1 MQNEQYYTTGEL
13 ASLAGITYKSIRV
26 YVEKGLIVP
35 DRMTDSGYKLFSRR
49 SVERLQRI
57 LMFKYLDFSLEEI
70 GQLLE
75 EEDIKQSLDRQSE
88 LIESKITHL
97 NQIQNAVNEMKALPE
112 DNNWEKMLEIMKLTS
127 RKEEI
132 INQYVKIDNLE
143 KRINIHEYSTSDVDW
158 YDYLMEKCD
167 IKEGMNILDIG
178 CGNGQLWYK
187 EKDNLPKNI
196 NIYLIDNSSA
206 MIQAAKN
213 TILCEQEYYKKKKI
227 NFHYIVCDA
236 QKVGEV
242 PELNLK
248 KYDLIMA
255 NHMLYHIEDLH
266 RKRLLASLAKILADG
281 GKFIASTIGE
291 GHMKELWDLATLYDK
306 KVKVTEWFSSG
317 FSLENG
323 KEQLEEFFGNVTVH
337 YDDNNLL
344 VDDWRVIY
352 DYMCSLPGGIEK
364 IMKQSEEASKR
375 FLKSKVTDRTP
386 YFIRKNTGVFVAER
400 KKDNV

>member
-196 NIYLIDNSSA
+196 NIYLID
-206 MIQAAKN
+206 IQV
-213 TILCEQEYYKKKKI
+213 L
-227 NFHYIVCDA
+227 
-236 QKVGEV
+236 
-242 PELNLK
+242 
-248 KYDLIMA
+248 
-255 NHMLYHIEDLH
+255 
-266 RKRLLASLAKILADG
+266 
-281 GKFIASTIGE
+281 
-291 GHMKELWDLATLYDK
+291 
-306 KVKVTEWFSSG
+306 
-317 FSLENG
+317 
-323 KEQLEEFFGNVTVH
+323 
-337 YDDNNLL
+337 
-344 VDDWRVIY
+344 
-352 DYMCSLPGGIEK
+352 
-364 IMKQSEEASKR
+364 
-375 FLKSKVTDRTP
+375 
-386 YFIRKNTGVFVAER
+386 
-400 KKDNV
+400 